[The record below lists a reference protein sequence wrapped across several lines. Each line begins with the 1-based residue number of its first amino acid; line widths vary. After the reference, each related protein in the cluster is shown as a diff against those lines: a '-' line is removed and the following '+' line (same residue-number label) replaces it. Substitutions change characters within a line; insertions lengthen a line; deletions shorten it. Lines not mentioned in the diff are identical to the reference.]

1 MSIAIRTES
10 FPENLGKSQIST
22 LFQVGET
29 ADFTLE
35 TNVLQEVEGTV
46 ANNMLN
52 VGIINLI
59 QPENVIWWTRF
70 KRFFDD
76 NTESEWSSPEPVYG
90 SDLNNTRFIKFD
102 SSITRPS
109 VKVFLDTAGM
119 NIEVSEALITGADGH
134 LYTSYL
140 VYSNGEIKYSS
151 MENKDNL
158 NNLSIPIT
166 EFDYRVYNNITV
178 MAIQGTANGA
188 ESATATAVIANSR
201 LSFLLNGTFSN
212 IPYNRGQRFVLTSET
227 NSVVVSDA
235 RVYTGTGDSL
245 GEMNR
250 LVFANNTDG
259 LARYSEIFLDS
270 TVLDPSSIYTLRI
283 TVTSV
288 TDSSIVEN
296 FDYIVTT
303 DDVDSAFIID
313 RDYEYRETIT
323 AKFNSFTGM
332 LPITNEVDDFTMCYA
347 SNYRDVLLSSSGLP
361 NSLSTFKFYPNTLS
375 FKLDKDINLEILDNP
390 GKKVVFF
397 TRDRKVIIVAA
408 DNNIELK
415 VIKCS
420 YNPFDSVKLV
430 KESTMVYSSYNALD
444 MVEKNAVVLNNQ
456 ETHLYCLEKTEIS
469 SEFFRVN
476 LSDMSREILATRP
489 NMVGISTLT
498 VLDDDKI
505 LSIRGSD
512 ENEDFFIYSI
522 RENLWSPYQAN
533 FPTDPKYLNCF
544 NSVLR
549 KDGKVALFPAK
560 NSSVQNYLVLDVEE
574 KTYTEYFIDISADY
588 IVDNIIRQADGS
600 FVLITSNAYDKTDK
614 TVCYLY

>member
-1 MSIAIRTES
+1 MIAIRTES

-76 NTESEWSSPEPVYG
+76 NTESEWSNPEPVYG

-109 VKVFLDTAGM
+109 VKVFLDTASL

-140 VYSNGEIKYSS
+140 IYSNGEIKYSS
-151 MENKDNL
+151 MENKDSL
-158 NNLSIPIT
+158 NYLSVPIT
-166 EFDYRVYNNITV
+166 EFDYRLYNNITV

-188 ESATATAVIANSR
+188 ESATATAVISNSR
-201 LSFLLNGTFSN
+201 LSFLLDGTFSS
-212 IPYNRGQRFVLTSET
+212 IPYNRGQRFILTSET
-227 NSVVVSDA
+227 NSVVVADA

-259 LARYSEIFLDS
+259 LTRYSEIFLDS

-288 TDSSIVEN
+288 ADSSIVEN

-313 RDYEYRETIT
+313 RDYVYRETIT
-323 AKFNSFTGM
+323 AKFNSFTGV
-332 LPITNEVDDFTMCYA
+332 LPVSNEDNDFTMCYA
-347 SNYRDVLLSSSGLP
+347 SNYRDILLSSSGFV
-361 NSLSTFKFYPNTLS
+361 NSLSVFKFYPNTLS
-375 FKLDKDINLEILDNP
+375 LKVEKDIDLEILDNP
-390 GKKVVFF
+390 GKKAVFF
-397 TRDRKVIIVAA
+397 TRDRKVIIIAA
-408 DNNIELK
+408 ENNTELK

-420 YNPFDSVKLV
+420 YNPFDSRKIV
-430 KESTMVYSSYNALD
+430 KESTSIYSAFNALNI
-444 MVEKNAVVLNNQ
+444 VEKNSIIINNQ
-456 ETHLYCLEKTEIS
+456 ETHLYYLEKTEID
-469 SEFFRVN
+469 SEFARIN

-489 NMVGISTLT
+489 NMNGIATIT
-498 VLDDDKI
+498 MVDDNKI
-505 LSIRGSD
+505 LSLRGSD
-512 ENEDFFIYSI
+512 ELEDFFIYNI
-522 RENLWSPYQAN
+522 RENTWSPYRAN
-533 FPTDPKYLNCF
+533 YPSDPKYLNCF

-560 NSSVQNYLVLDVEE
+560 NSTVQNYLVLDVEE
-574 KTYTEYFIDISADY
+574 KTYTEHSIDISTDY
-588 IVDNIIRQADGS
+588 VVDSIIRQADGS